1 MNNNKYDYY
10 VVGNKGIYY
19 NYFKELLDKEKVFE
33 LKKEEY
39 IIQQLLNKKNYKKV
53 CPDIVHIHGRGA
65 SIYAR
70 MFNKKNAKNH
80 IYVTWF

>member
-19 NYFKELLDKEKVFE
+19 NYFKELLGKEKVFE
-33 LKKEEY
+33 LKKEY
-39 IIQQLLNKKNYKKV
+39 IIQQLLNKKIIKKFV
-53 CPDIVHIHGRGA
+53 LTLFIFMAEELLYMQECLIR
-65 SIYAR
+65 
-70 MFNKKNAKNH
+70 NAKNH